1 MKHPPQEQC
10 FTQERCFNLRERMF
24 MYRILIVEDED
35 AAAQALQDAI
45 ARFGAEQGD
54 QFQVTRLTSAIDLDE
69 RVSGAHDLIFL
80 DIELPGQNGMDAAF
94 DLRAHDTSTPIVF
107 VTNLAQYAVHGYSVN
122 ALDFIVKPFTYE
134 DFALR
139 MDRAMRVV
147 RQRASRALTVR
158 GRDGLRVFDASQL
171 VFVDMS
177 GHDLVYHLEGGES
190 VAVRGS
196 MRRLEGELG
205 GSPFLRISSGCI
217 VNMGHVRGVA
227 DAALTLSTGDVVW
240 ASRANRRTVLEA
252 IAAYLGSGA

>member
-1 MKHPPQEQC
+1 MH
-10 FTQERCFNLRERMF
+10 
-24 MYRILIVEDED
+24 RILIVEDED
-35 AAAQALQDAI
+35 AAAQALRQAVE
-45 ARFGAEQGD
+45 RFGAEHGEA
-54 QFQVTRLTSAIDLDE
+54 FQVTRLSSAVDLDE
-69 RVSGAHDLIFL
+69 HVSTAHDLIFL

-107 VTNLAQYAVHGYSVN
+107 VTNLAQYAVHGYAVD

-139 MDRAMRVV
+139 MERAMRVV
-147 RQRASRALTVR
+147 RQRSGRTLTVR

-177 GHDLVYHLEGGES
+177 GHDLVYHLEGGETVS
-190 VAVRGS
+190 VRGS

-217 VNMGHVRGVA
+217 VNMGHVRGIA

-240 ASRANRRTVLEA
+240 ASRANKRAALEA
-252 IAAYLGSGA
+252 IAIYLGSGA

>member
-1 MKHPPQEQC
+1 MH
-10 FTQERCFNLRERMF
+10 
-24 MYRILIVEDED
+24 RILIVEDED
-35 AAAQALQDAI
+35 AAAQALRQAVE
-45 ARFGAEQGD
+45 RFGAEHGEA
-54 QFQVTRLTSAIDLDE
+54 FQVTRLSSAVDLDE
-69 RVSGAHDLIFL
+69 RISTAHDLIFL

-107 VTNLAQYAVHGYSVN
+107 VTNLAQYAVHGYAVD

-139 MDRAMRVV
+139 MERAMRVV
-147 RQRASRALTVR
+147 RQRSGRTLTVR

-177 GHDLVYHLEGGES
+177 GHDLVYHLEGGETVS
-190 VAVRGS
+190 VRGS

-217 VNMGHVRGVA
+217 VNMGHVRGIA

-240 ASRANRRTVLEA
+240 ASRANKRAVLEA
-252 IAAYLGSGA
+252 IATYLGSGA

>member
-1 MKHPPQEQC
+1 
-10 FTQERCFNLRERMF
+10 

-35 AAAQALQDAI
+35 AAAQALRQAVE
-45 ARFGAEQGD
+45 RFGAEHGEA
-54 QFQVTRLTSAIDLDE
+54 FQVTRLSSAVDLDE
-69 RVSGAHDLIFL
+69 RISTAHDLIFL

-177 GHDLVYHLEGGES
+177 GHDLVYHLEGGDT
-190 VAVRGS
+190 VTVRGS
-196 MRRLEGELG
+196 MRGLEEELG
-205 GSPFLRISSGCI
+205 GEPFLRVSSGCI

-227 DAALTLSTGDVVW
+227 DVALMLSTGDTVW
-240 ASRANRRTVLEA
+240 ISRANKRRCLEA
-252 IAAYLGSGA
+252 IARHLGGGA

>member
-1 MKHPPQEQC
+1 
-10 FTQERCFNLRERMF
+10 

-35 AAAQALQDAI
+35 AAAQALRQAVE
-45 ARFGAEQGD
+45 RFGAEHGEA
-54 QFQVTRLTSAIDLDE
+54 FQVTRLSSAVDLDE
-69 RVSGAHDLIFL
+69 HVSGAHDLIFL

-107 VTNLAQYAVHGYSVN
+107 VTNLAQYAVHGYAVD

-177 GHDLVYHLEGGES
+177 GHDLVYHLEGGDT
-190 VAVRGS
+190 VTVRGS
-196 MRRLEGELG
+196 MRGLEEELG
-205 GSPFLRISSGCI
+205 GEPFLRVSSGCI

-227 DAALTLSTGDVVW
+227 DVALMLSTGDTVW
-240 ASRANRRTVLEA
+240 ISRANKRRCLEA
-252 IAAYLGSGA
+252 IARHLGGGA

>member
-1 MKHPPQEQC
+1 MH
-10 FTQERCFNLRERMF
+10 
-24 MYRILIVEDED
+24 RILIVEDED
-35 AAAQALQDAI
+35 AAAQALRQAVE
-45 ARFGAEQGD
+45 RFGAEHGEA
-54 QFQVTRLTSAIDLDE
+54 FQVTRLSSAVDLDE
-69 RVSGAHDLIFL
+69 RISTAHDLIFL

-107 VTNLAQYAVHGYSVN
+107 VTNLAQYAVHGYAVD

-139 MDRAMRVV
+139 MERAMRVV
-147 RQRASRALTVR
+147 RQRSGRTLTVR

-177 GHDLVYHLEGGES
+177 GHDLVYHLEGGETVS
-190 VAVRGS
+190 VRGS

-217 VNMGHVRGVA
+217 VNMGHVRGIA

-240 ASRANRRTVLEA
+240 ASRANKRAALEA
-252 IAAYLGSGA
+252 IATYLGSGA

>member
-1 MKHPPQEQC
+1 
-10 FTQERCFNLRERMF
+10 

-35 AAAQALQDAI
+35 TAAQALRQAVE
-45 ARFGAEQGD
+45 RFGAEHGEA
-54 QFQVTRLTSAIDLDE
+54 FQVTRLSSAVDLDE
-69 RVSGAHDLIFL
+69 RISTAHDLIFL

-107 VTNLAQYAVHGYSVN
+107 VTNLAQYAVHGYAVD

-139 MDRAMRVV
+139 MERAMRVV
-147 RQRASRALTVR
+147 RQRSRRTLTVR

-177 GHDLVYHLEGGES
+177 GHDLVYHLEGGETVS
-190 VAVRGS
+190 VRGS

-217 VNMGHVRGVA
+217 VNMGHVRGIA
-227 DAALTLSTGDVVW
+227 DAALTLSTGDTVW
-240 ASRANRRTVLEA
+240 VSRANKRAALEA
-252 IAAYLGSGA
+252 IAAHLGGGA

>member
-1 MKHPPQEQC
+1 MH
-10 FTQERCFNLRERMF
+10 
-24 MYRILIVEDED
+24 RILIVEDED
-35 AAAQALQDAI
+35 AAAQALRQAVE
-45 ARFGAEQGD
+45 RFGAEHGET
-54 QFQVTRLTSAIDLDE
+54 FQVTRLSSAVDLDE
-69 RVSGAHDLIFL
+69 HVSTAHDLIFL

-107 VTNLAQYAVHGYSVN
+107 VTNLAQYAVHGYAVN

-139 MDRAMRVV
+139 MERAMRVV
-147 RQRASRALTVR
+147 RQRSGRTLTVR

-177 GHDLVYHLEGGES
+177 GHDLVYHLEGGETVS
-190 VAVRGS
+190 VRGS

-217 VNMGHVRGVA
+217 VNMGHVRGIA

-240 ASRANRRTVLEA
+240 ASRANKRAVLEA
-252 IAAYLGSGA
+252 IATYLGSGA

>member
-1 MKHPPQEQC
+1 MH
-10 FTQERCFNLRERMF
+10 
-24 MYRILIVEDED
+24 RILIVEDED
-35 AAAQALQDAI
+35 AAAQALRQAVE
-45 ARFGAEQGD
+45 RFGAEHGET
-54 QFQVTRLTSAIDLDE
+54 FQVTRLSSAVDLDE
-69 RVSGAHDLIFL
+69 HVSTAHDLIFL

-107 VTNLAQYAVHGYSVN
+107 VTNLAQYAVHGYAVN

-139 MDRAMRVV
+139 MERAMRVV
-147 RQRASRALTVR
+147 RQRSGRTIAVS
-158 GRDGLRVFDASQL
+158 GRDGLRIFPASQL
-171 VFVDMS
+171 AFVDMS
-177 GHDLVYHLEGGES
+177 GHDLVYHLEGGEAVS
-190 VAVRGS
+190 VRGS

-217 VNMGHVRGVA
+217 VNMGHVRGIA

-240 ASRANRRTVLEA
+240 ASRANKRAVLEA

>member
-1 MKHPPQEQC
+1 
-10 FTQERCFNLRERMF
+10 

-35 AAAQALQDAI
+35 TAAQALRQAVE
-45 ARFGAEQGD
+45 RFGAEHGEA
-54 QFQVTRLTSAIDLDE
+54 FQVTRLSSAVDLDE
-69 RVSGAHDLIFL
+69 RISTAHDLIFL

-107 VTNLAQYAVHGYSVN
+107 VTNLAQYAVHGYAVD

-139 MDRAMRVV
+139 MERAMRVV
-147 RQRASRALTVR
+147 RQRSGRTLTVR

-177 GHDLVYHLEGGES
+177 GHDLVYHLEGGETVS
-190 VAVRGS
+190 VRGS

-217 VNMGHVRGVA
+217 VNMGHVRGIA
-227 DAALTLSTGDVVW
+227 DAALTLSTGDTVW
-240 ASRANRRTVLEA
+240 VSRANKRAALEA
-252 IAAYLGSGA
+252 IAAHLGGGA